1 MDESTE
7 LQSSSPLLTE
17 LEELEQQLIQAQAKL
32 QDLKELAK
40 LEQLPP
46 ERWTEFQ
53 DQIMALEERLQTHL
67 ADLNPLPTLFW
78 QVVRFGGLGLVLGFA
93 LGQWFGE

>member
-1 MDESTE
+1 MDESTD

-46 ERWTEFQ
+46 EQWTELQ
-53 DQIMALEERLQTHL
+53 DQITALEERLQTYL
-67 ADLNPLPTLFW
+67 VDLNPLPTLFW
-78 QVVRFGGLGLVLGFA
+78 QVVRLGGLGLVLGFA